1 MPCRPYKGLQ
11 AIDPMV
17 AFLFKDY
24 EPDQVVADAIGVSQ
38 ASVFNWRTGV
48 HSPSLD
54 AFVKLANY
62 KGFDIIV
69 KRKS

>member
-1 MPCRPYKGLQ
+1 MPCRPYKGHV

-24 EPDQVVADAIGVSQ
+24 EQDQSVANAIGASQ

-48 HSPSLD
+48 HSPNLD
-54 AFVKLANY
+54 AFVRLANY
-62 KGFDIIV
+62 KGFDV
-69 KRKS
+69 VLKRRV